1 MRSEGHSGFVPGER
15 WPLAGGVDNG
25 DDPNGVVTNFID
37 QTIVIVGQN
46 LPGIRQGAYM
56 SGEGK
61 IAKPFRGDAKSL
73 VDA

>member
-1 MRSEGHSGFVPGER
+1 M
-15 WPLAGGVDNG
+15 DNG